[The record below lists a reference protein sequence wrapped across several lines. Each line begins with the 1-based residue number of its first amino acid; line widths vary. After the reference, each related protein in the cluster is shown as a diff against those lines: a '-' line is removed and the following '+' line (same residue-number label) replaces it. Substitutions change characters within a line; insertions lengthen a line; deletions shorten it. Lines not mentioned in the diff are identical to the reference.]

1 VSHICLPLADLAF
14 HISQSW
20 CAASVFARTPMF
32 APTKV
37 LPLAILTVIV
47 LVGKRQHKGV
57 SLRSPEMTVKKM
69 LLLAFSSL
77 LFTSAFGFAQNVEI
91 TGYGGG
97 QVNGG
102 LDLST
107 TAFRRLEVGNSAN
120 YGVILGYL
128 VGDHLGVEF
137 QWNRNQADTTAQPL
151 LGGSDVKLFSL
162 NSNQYMGNFLFHLT
176 PKEARFRPFG
186 FFGLGANNLSA
197 DRAHVDSTTKFA
209 WALGA
214 GAKFNMGKHF
224 GLRGQIRWAPTYI
237 TTTSDGGVWCD
248 PFWGG
253 CWASGDTHYLH
264 EFDTTGGITF
274 RF

>member
-1 VSHICLPLADLAF
+1 
-14 HISQSW
+14 
-20 CAASVFARTPMF
+20 MF

-151 LGGSDVKLFSL
+151 LGGADVKLFSL